1 MEALAELP
9 ALEPCPPEQA
19 ISREEEGLLWQ
30 SLERVPETY
39 REPLIL
45 YYREQE
51 SIERVALAL
60 ELSEEAVRQRLVRGR
75 KLLQEQVL
83 ALVEGTLKK
92 TSPGRK
98 FTLGVLAAL
107 PATATTSK
115 AAALGAGLVTGGA
128 AAKSAATLGALGGL
142 AGLFAMLGAAY
153 TSLRAEADDTKSPR
167 ERRFFQ
173 QMVGVRMGV
182 FFLFFIAWFSL
193 TNRGSFQTPFARD
206 ISGSALVFFVYAVGM
221 GLFAYGSR
229 RRRQIQME
237 DKTFLAAEW
246 TTPRQGTDIQANAPG
261 TNENR
266 HLKALKFK
274 AFGAVLT
281 VIVIL
286 QAPWKQ
292 HVGEALWLSGGCG
305 LALYLSLVVWQ
316 RLPRYLSLRQ
326 SWVMWVP
333 VVMGLMTLICFNV
346 RQYQMHAAAG
356 LAAPA
361 SPAEVM
367 GFNITAGL
375 AYALFIAVLAWKR
388 KNEIRSGR

>member
-1 MEALAELP
+1 MMTTETVAPVEIADAELVAHSLSGSRDAFGQIVARYQSLICSLAFSSSGSLTQSEDLAQETFVAAWQHLAGLREPAKLRSWLCGIVRNLSHRSRRGETREPAHGAEPLEALAELP

-60 ELSEEAVRQRLVRGR
+60 ELSEDAVRQRLVRGR

-173 QMVGVRMGV
+173 QMVGVRMGC
-182 FFLFFIAWFSL
+182 FFSFLSPGFPSRIGVLFRHRSRAIFRGPPWFFSYTLWEWGCSL
-193 TNRGSFQTPFARD
+193 T
-206 ISGSALVFFVYAVGM
+206 AVVAG
-221 GLFAYGSR
+221 GRFRWRIKHFWPPNGQRPGRERIFR
-229 RRRQIQME
+229 RM
-237 DKTFLAAEW
+237 L
-246 TTPRQGTDIQANAPG
+246 PAPMKIG
-261 TNENR
+261 
-266 HLKALKFK
+266 
-274 AFGAVLT
+274 
-281 VIVIL
+281 I
-286 QAPWKQ
+286 
-292 HVGEALWLSGGCG
+292 
-305 LALYLSLVVWQ
+305 
-316 RLPRYLSLRQ
+316 
-326 SWVMWVP
+326 
-333 VVMGLMTLICFNV
+333 
-346 RQYQMHAAAG
+346 
-356 LAAPA
+356 
-361 SPAEVM
+361 
-367 GFNITAGL
+367 
-375 AYALFIAVLAWKR
+375 
-388 KNEIRSGR
+388 